1 VIRGVNVVWLR
12 IEREESVGCCDSP
25 WPTASRGNREN
36 PLLFPFF
43 LFTMRTYSQ
52 GACKKRCILRASGGL
67 ALQVRL
73 GLPHNGR
80 DEPKRDMTTLP
91 DGTIPVTTK
100 SAAYEWDGFL
110 HRQPL
115 ALDREQTAASI
126 AGKRILV
133 TGAGGWIGSALTRSI
148 AEFAPRQM
156 VLLEAAERNLY
167 EINAALQRL
176 SRPIEHVPVLG
187 SVLHPVLLAEIFR
200 RYRPQIV
207 YHAAAYKHVPLMEQN
222 PFAAIE
228 NNAIGTSL
236 LVEAA
241 QIEEMEQLILLSTDK
256 AVDPVSIMGAS
267 KRIAELVVLTRRTQG
282 ILMKAVRLGNVLGS
296 EGSIVPL
303 FLKQMLSGLPVTV
316 THPDVRRYFLTTA
329 DAVTLLLQA
338 SHADTA
344 PGILAPDLAEP
355 LRVEA
360 LARHLMAKVQTTST
374 LVFTELRPGDK
385 MCEALLS
392 ARESF
397 AMNPGEERA
406 LRLVK
411 SPCLAPAMM
420 DDVLEQLQQA
430 CQARSLDRLFK
441 AVLRAVP
448 EYQPSALMQ
457 TAVEETA

>member
-1 VIRGVNVVWLR
+1 MRFEGQW
-12 IEREESVGCCDSP
+12 
-25 WPTASRGNREN
+25 WPRFPVSR
-36 PLLFPFF
+36 
-43 LFTMRTYSQ
+43 
-52 GACKKRCILRASGGL
+52 
-67 ALQVRL
+67 
-73 GLPHNGR
+73 GLPHNGKS
-80 DEPKRDMTTLP
+80 EPKRKMTTLP
-91 DGTIPVTTK
+91 DGTSSVPTNP
-100 SAAYEWDGFL
+100 AAYEWESFL
-110 HRQPL
+110 RREPI
-115 ALDREQTAASI
+115 ALDHAQTAA
-126 AGKRILV
+126 ALEGKRILV

-167 EINAALQRL
+167 EVDAALQQL
-176 SRPIEHVPVLG
+176 PCPIEHVPILG
-187 SVLHPVLLAEIFR
+187 SVSHPALLTEIFR

-241 QIEEMEQLILLSTDK
+241 VNNRTEQLILLSTDK

-267 KRIAELVVLTRRTQG
+267 KRIAELVVLTQRTQES
-282 ILMKAVRLGNVLGS
+282 LMKAVRLGNVLGS

-303 FLKQMLSGLPVTV
+303 FLKQMSFGLPVTV
-316 THPDVRRYFLTTA
+316 THPNVRRYFLTTA
-329 DAVTLLLQA
+329 DAVTVLLQA
-338 SHADTA
+338 AHAETA
-344 PGILAPDLAEP
+344 SGILVPDLAEP

-360 LARHLMAKVQTTST
+360 LARHLMAKVQATST
-374 LVFTELRPGDK
+374 VVFTELRPGDK

-397 AMNPGEERA
+397 ATSPGAERQ
-406 LRLVK
+406 LRPVK

-420 DDVLEQLQQA
+420 DYVLEQLEQA
-430 CQARSLDRLFK
+430 CQERSLDRLLK
-441 AVLRAVP
+441 GVLRAVP